1 MNPDWMLTILATGAL
16 LVVLSFWRAHRN
28 SMFKFDAFDLI
39 MESGKVSKTALAFML
54 VLAVTTWV
62 IVDLQIKGR
71 LTEAY
76 FGAYGVM
83 WVGPLVARVIFGKT
97 DMPSGTTITTSIQS
111 TEQTTT

>member
-1 MNPDWMLTILATGAL
+1 MRPDWMLTILAAGSL
-16 LVVLSFWRAHRN
+16 LVALSFWRAHRKQGFN
-28 SMFKFDAFDLI
+28 FNAFDLI
-39 MESGKVSKTALAFML
+39 MEGGKVSKTALAFML

-62 IVDLQIKGR
+62 IVDLQIKGH

-111 TEQTTT
+111 TEKTTP